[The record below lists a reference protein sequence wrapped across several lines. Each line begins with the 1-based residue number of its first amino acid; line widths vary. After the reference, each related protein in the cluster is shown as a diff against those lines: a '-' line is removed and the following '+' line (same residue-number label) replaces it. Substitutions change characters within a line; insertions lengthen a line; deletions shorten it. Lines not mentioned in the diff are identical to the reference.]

1 LLQFLCEQTNSS
13 VGYRI
18 ETRSN
23 DVTLIFVSFSSFLLV
38 GSSDQRNAA
47 VQACSTYCSMAHRII
62 AAPAVARRLG
72 PHEARMERL
81 LFWKNVWIVPIV
93 AWSCMYIYRYAYNN
107 TLQNRMKVMSPTT
120 SLRQL
125 TPFIALSILSCVVVY
140 FSRKC
145 EHGRTIAVVALYP
158 LGIQLGSIPSCMEVK
173 DSKIVSKDNVT
184 EIIYSHKVQSLVVL
198 RICHVTKSPF
208 ATVDMCTSTGGR
220 PIPVDNARNCSKH
233 ESRRTATKWI
243 DVFPGVEMTYME
255 CLMARSQINE
265 YLVNFS

>member
-1 LLQFLCEQTNSS
+1 
-13 VGYRI
+13 
-18 ETRSN
+18 
-23 DVTLIFVSFSSFLLV
+23 
-38 GSSDQRNAA
+38 
-47 VQACSTYCSMAHRII
+47 MAHRII

-93 AWSCMYIYRYAYNN
+93 AAWSCMFIYRYCYNN
-107 TLQNRMKVMSPTT
+107 TLQNLMKVMSPTT

-125 TPFIALSILSCVVVY
+125 TPLIALTILSCVVVY

-158 LGIQLGSIPSCMEVK
+158 LGIQLGSIPWCMNVK
-173 DSKIVSKDNVT
+173 DSKIESKDNATKITPNIFLPRDCILDCIVT

-198 RICHVTKSPF
+198 RICDATKSPF

-220 PIPVDNARNCSKH
+220 PIPVDNARNCSAH
-233 ESRRTATKWI
+233 ESRRFATKLI

-255 CLMARSQINE
+255 CLMTRSQINE

>member
-1 LLQFLCEQTNSS
+1 
-13 VGYRI
+13 
-18 ETRSN
+18 
-23 DVTLIFVSFSSFLLV
+23 
-38 GSSDQRNAA
+38 
-47 VQACSTYCSMAHRII
+47 MAHRII

-93 AWSCMYIYRYAYNN
+93 AAWSCMFIYRYCYNN
-107 TLQNRMKVMSPTT
+107 TLQNLMKVMSPTT

-125 TPFIALSILSCVVVY
+125 TPLIALTILSCVVVY

-158 LGIQLGSIPSCMEVK
+158 LGIQLGSIPWCMNVK
-173 DSKIVSKDNVT
+173 DSKIESKDNATKITPNIFLPRDCVLDCIVT

-198 RICHVTKSPF
+198 RICDATKSPF

-220 PIPVDNARNCSKH
+220 PIPVDNARNCSAH
-233 ESRRTATKWI
+233 ESRRTATKLI